1 MPSLLPDI
9 TPLRASREFRLLWIG
24 QLISQSGSALRL
36 VAVPY
41 QVYVLTQSSLAVG
54 LLGLFSAVPLI
65 AISLWGGVIA
75 DRVDRRRMLLVTNAG
90 LALVSV
96 ALAVATQTGNA
107 SVPLLYLLTFVG
119 SGVGALDQP
128 ARSALA
134 PSLVERRLIP
144 AAMALNQ
151 TQFQVA
157 TVVGPAVAGVVIAQ
171 FGLAYAYWI
180 DVATFAA
187 AFVALMLMRI
197 PRSTEVV
204 VHASPARAL
213 ADGMAFLLP
222 RSPRAPTRSP
232 RSSGTRSCSS
242 RRPMPSAAVSRRSTS
257 CSSRAA
263 RSSVRRSRA
272 SSRRCGRRRRR
283 SSPVVSHA
291 SASCSWRTPSRRR

>member
-1 MPSLLPDI
+1 M
-9 TPLRASREFRLLWIG
+9 
-24 QLISQSGSALRL
+24 
-36 VAVPY
+36 
-41 QVYVLTQSSLAVG
+41 
-54 LLGLFSAVPLI
+54 PLI

-96 ALAVATQTGNA
+96 ALAVTTQTGNA

-128 ARSALA
+128 ARSALS

-151 TQFQVA
+151 TQFQLA

-187 AFVALMLMRI
+187 AFVALLLMRI
-197 PRSTEVV
+197 PKSTAVV

-213 ADGMAFLLP
+213 ALRDGSAPCEAPLLCTV
-222 RSPRAPTRSP
+222 RAK
-232 RSSGTRSCSS
+232 
-242 RRPMPSAAVSRRSTS
+242 RRILVCREAALDL
-257 CSSRAA
+257 
-263 RSSVRRSRA
+263 
-272 SSRRCGRRRRR
+272 
-283 SSPVVSHA
+283 
-291 SASCSWRTPSRRR
+291 